1 VAIVPIKPATAQSA
15 AHLPATTA
23 VRRVTSLASATPR
36 KRRSPATAAVRSDT
50 SHVNAQTQVLAAEA
64 EVKVREW
71 AAATLA
77 EVVEEAEEAVKN
89 ATNVAKLD
97 VRCD

>member
-1 VAIVPIKPATAQSA
+1 
-15 AHLPATTA
+15 
-23 VRRVTSLASATPR
+23 
-36 KRRSPATAAVRSDT
+36 
-50 SHVNAQTQVLAAEA
+50 VNAQTQVLAAEA
-64 EVKVREW
+64 EVKVRAR

-77 EVVEEAEEAVKN
+77 EVVEEAVKN

>member
-1 VAIVPIKPATAQSA
+1 MAIVPIKPATAQSA

-64 EVKVREW
+64 EVKVRAR

-77 EVVEEAEEAVKN
+77 EVVEEAVKN